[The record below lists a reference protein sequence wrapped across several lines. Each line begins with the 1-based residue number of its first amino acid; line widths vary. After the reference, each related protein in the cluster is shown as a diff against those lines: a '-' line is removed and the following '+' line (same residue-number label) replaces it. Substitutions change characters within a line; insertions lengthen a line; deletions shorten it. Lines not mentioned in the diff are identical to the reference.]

1 MPRIGRHPLKEKKI
15 KETISQPNDITITTI
30 VYIPSLDGYWKN
42 SFDVLKLFFQ
52 SLKENT
58 SQSYDLMVLDNG
70 SCKKIIDYLIRLRN
84 DGIIQYLILSYKNL
98 KKLGALNYLLRSAPG
113 EIISYADSDVF
124 FLEGWLDE
132 SLKIISTYPE
142 AAKVTAIPIVG
153 GDTTKISNTFY
164 LAALEDRS
172 INVSTGILVKDDYVK
187 AHATSIGKSINNFV
201 PSDRIDTLLERE
213 NVRAFLSTADFQFT
227 IVKSALSKI
236 LPLELTNEEDYYD
249 PIYSPILENK
259 LDEEGWWQLSSSK
272 YLIHHMGNTVPDFN
286 KELPWIDNSSVF
298 TMQKKKEILEQEK
311 NQSNI
316 IKSTRIRKI
325 LKKINLW
332 SYRKL
337 YEK

>member
-1 MPRIGRHPLKEKKI
+1 M
-15 KETISQPNDITITTI
+15 
-30 VYIPSLDGYWKN
+30 
-42 SFDVLKLFFQ
+42 
-52 SLKENT
+52 
-58 SQSYDLMVLDNG
+58 
-70 SCKKIIDYLIRLRN
+70 
-84 DGIIQYLILSYKNL
+84 
-98 KKLGALNYLLRSAPG
+98 
-113 EIISYADSDVF
+113 
-124 FLEGWLDE
+124 
-132 SLKIISTYPE
+132 
-142 AAKVTAIPIVG
+142 
-153 GDTTKISNTFY
+153 
-164 LAALEDRS
+164 
-172 INVSTGILVKDDYVK
+172 STGILVKDDYVK

-201 PSDRIDTLLERE
+201 PSDRIDTLLERD

-227 IVKSALSKI
+227 IIRSALSKI

-259 LDEEGWWQLSSSK
+259 LDEKGWWQLSSSK